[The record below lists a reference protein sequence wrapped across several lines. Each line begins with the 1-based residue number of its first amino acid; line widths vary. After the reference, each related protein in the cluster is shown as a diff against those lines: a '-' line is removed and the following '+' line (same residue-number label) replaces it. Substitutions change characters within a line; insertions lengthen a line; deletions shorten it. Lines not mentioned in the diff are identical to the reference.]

1 LPIIL
6 WAAIIFF
13 FSANPDPYRFL
24 PANWRSAVP
33 LPTVSSSSLTEWIG
47 QLMHFVE
54 YLALA
59 FLISRALY
67 KTSAASTKI
76 PALVILI
83 SMLFALSDEIHQL
96 FVPGRAFQGLDLL
109 IDLLGVLCGVYLYRR
124 LKIEPQR
131 HEGAKI
137 LKLKERKERNEK
149 KTNK

>member
-1 LPIIL
+1 
-6 WAAIIFF
+6 
-13 FSANPDPYRFL
+13 
-24 PANWRSAVP
+24 
-33 LPTVSSSSLTEWIG
+33 
-47 QLMHFVE
+47 MHFVE
-54 YLALA
+54 YLVLA
-59 FLISRALY
+59 FLLRRSLHASGRDARALY

-96 FVPGRAFQGLDLL
+96 FVPGRAFQVVDLL